1 MTQNAIHF
9 ILNYFFCCRKE
20 LHLNLFLLSAIF
32 CSWPV
37 FQLDLWCIW
46 NRMKRTITEVL
57 KKLFWFSL
65 YQVSTLCIYNKRYTL
80 ILPNYSNIY
89 LGSWFYLVF
98 FCGAIKL
105 TGPFVVMI
113 YAMIMGDMYT
123 FSIIYIIFLFGF
135 TQAFFYLIKST
146 EVSFRFTDLPHSG
159 MVEGLKILGGGGVV
173 MWWTLFAPSGLR

>member
-1 MTQNAIHF
+1 MYTK
-9 ILNYFFCCRKE
+9 CSE
-20 LHLNLFLLSAIF
+20 LAVRISA
-32 CSWPV
+32 SEKDLPV
-37 FQLDLWCIW
+37 FH
-46 NRMKRTITEVL
+46 
-57 KKLFWFSL
+57 
-65 YQVSTLCIYNKRYTL
+65 
-80 ILPNYSNIY
+80 SNII

-146 EVSFRFTDLPHSG
+146 EVSFRFTDLLHSG
-159 MVEGLKILGGGGVV
+159 MVEGLKIWRAVE
-173 MWWTLFAPSGLR
+173 

>member
-1 MTQNAIHF
+1 MYTK
-9 ILNYFFCCRKE
+9 CSE
-20 LHLNLFLLSAIF
+20 LEVRISA
-32 CSWPV
+32 SEKDLPV
-37 FQLDLWCIW
+37 FH
-46 NRMKRTITEVL
+46 
-57 KKLFWFSL
+57 
-65 YQVSTLCIYNKRYTL
+65 
-80 ILPNYSNIY
+80 SNII

-146 EVSFRFTDLPHSG
+146 EVSFRFTDLPQSG
-159 MVEGLKILGGGGVV
+159 MVEGL
-173 MWWTLFAPSGLR
+173 